1 MKKLNSN
8 SEIIELINSSQMSI
22 VYFTGTTC
30 GACVAIKQKVELL
43 MKKFPKIEC
52 GEISGEE
59 HLDIA
64 AEYGVFHLP
73 IFILYVDKKETLR
86 LGRNLSM
93 LDLERD
99 IERYY
104 KLIYD

>member
-8 SEIIELINSSQMSI
+8 IEIKELINSSQI
-22 VYFTGTTC
+22 AIIYFMGKTC
-30 GACVAIKQKVELL
+30 IACDVIKQKVELL
-43 MKKFPKIEC
+43 VKDFPKIKC

-64 AEYGVFHLP
+64 AEYGVFSLP
-73 IFILYVDKKETLR
+73 LLILYVDKKETLR

-104 KLIYD
+104 KLIYN